1 MIEIIP
7 AIDIIDGKCV
17 RLSQGDYQSKIV
29 YNENP
34 LEVAKEFEAYG
45 IHRLHVVDLDGAKS
59 KHIVNYRILEQ
70 IANRTSLVI
79 DFGGGI
85 KSDEDLVIAFENGAQ
100 MVTVG
105 SIAVQNPALFLSWL
119 EKFGHEKM
127 ILGADV
133 KNGMISVNGWLEESK
148 QELLPFLT
156 SYIEKGVSKV
166 LCTDISKDGMLQG
179 PATELYRQIMGV
191 FPELHLIASGGVSS
205 LEDIIK
211 LNEAGVPAV
220 VFGKALY
227 EGRITL
233 KELNDWMES
242 LDEESTE
249 G

>member
-7 AIDIIDGKCV
+7 AIDIIEGKCV
-17 RLSQGDYQSKIV
+17 RLSQGDYQNKTV

-70 IANRTSLVI
+70 IASRTSLVI

-105 SIAVQNPALFLSWL
+105 SVAANEPPLFLSWL
-119 EKFGHEKM
+119 QKFGSEKM

-148 QELLPFLT
+148 QELIPFLGN
-156 SYIEKGVSKV
+156 YIKEGVKKV
-166 LCTDISKDGMLQG
+166 LCTDISRDGMLQG
-179 PATELYRQIMGV
+179 PATELYGSIMKQ
-191 FPELHLIASGGVSS
+191 FPSVHLIASGGVSS
-205 LEDIIK
+205 IEDIRMLDK
-211 LNEAGVPAV
+211 AGVPAV

-227 EGRITL
+227 EGHITL
-233 KELNDWMES
+233 KELNKLIES
-242 LDEESTE
+242 LDEESME
-249 G
+249 

>member
-7 AIDIIDGKCV
+7 AIDIIEGKCV

-29 YNENP
+29 YNESP

-105 SIAVQNPALFLSWL
+105 SVAAKEPQLFLSWL
-119 EKFGHEKM
+119 EKFGHDKM

-133 KNGMISVNGWLEESK
+133 KDGLISVNGWLEESN
-148 QELLPFLT
+148 QELLPYLDD
-156 SYIEKGVSKV
+156 YIKKGVTKV
-166 LCTDISKDGMLQG
+166 LCTDINRDGMLQG
-179 PATELYRQIMGV
+179 PAIELYQSILEP
-191 FPELHLIASGGVSS
+191 FPALHLIASGGVSS
-205 LEDIIK
+205 IEDIRQLDK
-211 LNEAGVPAV
+211 AGIPAV

-227 EGRITL
+227 EGRFTL
-233 KELNDWMES
+233 KELNKFIES
-242 LDEESTE
+242 LDEDSTE
-249 G
+249 

>member
-17 RLSQGDYQSKIV
+17 RLSQGDYQSKKI

-45 IHRLHVVDLDGAKS
+45 IHRLHIVDLDGAKS
-59 KHIVNYRILEQ
+59 KHIINYHVLEQ
-70 IANRTSLVI
+70 IASRTSLVI

-105 SIAVQNPALFLSWL
+105 SLAVSEPERFLSWL
-119 EKFGHEKM
+119 DKFGTDRI

-133 KNGMISVNGWLEESK
+133 KDGMISVNGWQENSG
-148 QELLPFLT
+148 QELLPFLEN
-156 SYIEKGVSKV
+156 YIEKGVTKV
-166 LCTDISKDGMLQG
+166 LCTDIMRDGMLQG
-179 PATELYRQIMGV
+179 PTTELYKSIMEK
-191 FPELHLIASGGVSS
+191 FPSIYLIASGGISS
-205 LEDIIK
+205 LDDIRTLDK
-211 LNEAGVPAV
+211 AGIPAV

-227 EGRITL
+227 EGRFTL
-233 KELNDWMES
+233 KELNELVES
-242 LDEESTE
+242 LGDKQIEC
-249 G
+249 

>member
-7 AIDIIDGKCV
+7 AIDIIEGKCV

-29 YNENP
+29 YNESP

-105 SIAVQNPALFLSWL
+105 SVAAKEPQLFLSWL
-119 EKFGHEKM
+119 EKFGHDKM

-133 KNGMISVNGWLEESK
+133 KDGLISVNGWLEESN
-148 QELLPFLT
+148 QELLPYLDD
-156 SYIEKGVSKV
+156 YIKKGVTKV
-166 LCTDISKDGMLQG
+166 LCTDINRDGMLQG
-179 PATELYRQIMGV
+179 PAIELYQSILES
-191 FPELHLIASGGVSS
+191 FPALHLIASGGVSS
-205 LEDIIK
+205 IEDIRQLDK
-211 LNEAGVPAV
+211 AGLPAV

-227 EGRITL
+227 EGRFTL
-233 KELNDWMES
+233 KELNEFIES
-242 LDEESTE
+242 LDEDSTE
-249 G
+249 